1 MDTDTVVTT
10 MWTGINSSTFS
21 GVLDNVKSALPII
34 IPVIVGL
41 LAIRKGWSFVKSQIK
56 GA

>member
-10 MWTGINSSTFS
+10 MWDGITSITFM
-21 GVLDNVKSALPII
+21 GVLDNVKTALPII
-34 IPVIVGL
+34 IPVVVGL

>member
-1 MDTDTVVTT
+1 
-10 MWTGINSSTFS
+10 MWEGITSATFS
-21 GVLDNVKSALPII
+21 GVLDEIKSGLPII
-34 IPVIVGL
+34 IPVVVGC

>member
-1 MDTDTVVTT
+1 MDTNTVVTT
-10 MWTGINSSTFS
+10 MWDGITSSTFM

-34 IPVIVGL
+34 IPVVVGL